1 MTTSAHSSLC
11 NVRLAVLLAVLLT
24 ASSLSA
30 QVVTVTIQGRV
41 YDTTGAA
48 ISQANV
54 SVTNPA
60 TGFSRSATASA
71 TGEYQICGLPVGDY
85 TVTVEKSGLEKPAR
99 SVHVDIG
106 AKRMV

>member
-11 NVRLAVLLAVLLT
+11 NVRLAVLLAVLLM
-24 ASSLSA
+24 ASVLSA

-60 TGFSRSATASA
+60 TGFSRSATAAA
-71 TGEYQICGLPVGDY
+71 TGDYQMSALPVGGY
-85 TVTVEKSGLEKPAR
+85 NVKAEKSGVPEQSKRGHLE
-99 SVHVDIG
+99 I
-106 AKRMV
+106 

>member
-1 MTTSAHSSLC
+1 MENRKSEPGVGGGANREDAGMTTTSAHSSLY
-11 NVRLAVLLAVLLT
+11 NVRLAVLLA

-48 ISQANV
+48 IPQANV

-71 TGEYQICGLPVGDY
+71 RASIRFPGYPSAIIP
-85 TVTVEKSGLEKPAR
+85 SR
-99 SVHVDIG
+99 
-106 AKRMV
+106 